1 MSSRAD
7 DYRRLA
13 ENAKARAEGKDEI
26 CRGVLMSVSDAYDI
40 MARVQEDFDRLV
52 MQYASRL

>member
-7 DYRRLA
+7 DFRRLA

-26 CRGVLMSVSDAYDI
+26 CRGVLMSVGDAYAL
-40 MARVQEDFDRLV
+40 MARVQEDFDRPI
-52 MQYASRL
+52 MQYASRP